1 MITRLFLPLLIV
13 AVAIGAFFKLTD
25 PLFGEIDI
33 LRAEQTTLN
42 AGLDNAKKLRQV
54 EQQLL
59 DEYNAFAAEMPV
71 INQLL
76 PDNVDNVKLIIEINN
91 IAKRYQ
97 MAIRNLQL
105 KKASEDEKA
114 EDVVARDRENVERAG
129 ITLGFSVQG
138 SYLDFQSFLNDLAHN
153 LRLTDV
159 TTTGFAAAEDGKY
172 NYNVEVQTYWLK

>member
-1 MITRLFLPLLIV
+1 
-13 AVAIGAFFKLTD
+13 
-25 PLFGEIDI
+25 
-33 LRAEQTTLN
+33 
-42 AGLDNAKKLRQV
+42 
-54 EQQLL
+54 
-59 DEYNAFAAEMPV
+59 
-71 INQLL
+71 
-76 PDNVDNVKLIIEINN
+76 
-91 IAKRYQ
+91 

-114 EDVVARDRENVERAG
+114 EDVVARDRENVERAV